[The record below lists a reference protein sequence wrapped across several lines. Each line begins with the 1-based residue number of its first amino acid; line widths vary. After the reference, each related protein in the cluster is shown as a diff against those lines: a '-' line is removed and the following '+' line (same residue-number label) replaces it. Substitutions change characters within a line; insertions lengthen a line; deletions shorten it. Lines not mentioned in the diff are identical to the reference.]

1 MRGIHR
7 SSFIVH
13 RSSMSRLDRL
23 KSRLNELPNRPGV
36 YLHKNAE
43 GQVIYVGKARNLR
56 NRVTS
61 YVVGKGVRSNPIT
74 NALIGEIDAVDFVT
88 TNNELEAI
96 LLENNLIKAHQP
108 RYNILLRDDKTYPYI
123 KVTMSEDFP
132 RAVFTRRLDRK
143 KGDLFFGP
151 FFAGTA
157 RRILKLVADQFKLRS
172 CDLDITDGKS
182 ALSRPCLYYDM
193 HQCLGPCVVGLTTSA
208 EYREM
213 VDDVVLFL
221 SGKSRELQDRLS
233 RRMYKAAE
241 GENFELATYYRDLIR
256 TVERIQAEQQ
266 VASAEEED
274 MDVWGLHEEGSD
286 VAVQLFVIRDGNVVD
301 RRELFW
307 EKVGRRA
314 DVPSALDL
322 ADGTSALLCGDYQ
335 PGYFLSEILQRYYQD
350 NLFIPQ
356 QILLPFEVEEKELI
370 TEWLSSR
377 SGRKVLLR
385 VPQRGQGVNRVEL
398 ANRNARLSHESR
410 FRKSQQDRLQ
420 IAASR
425 LAQLLGYPDREIR
438 KIESFDISNI
448 QGSDSVAGMVTLDRG
463 KFDKK
468 HYRVFNIRTVEGADD
483 FRSMAEAVDRRYR
496 RLLEEKKPLPDMI
509 LIDGGRG
516 QLNAALAALTKLGI
530 EEIPIAGLAK
540 REEEIYVPD
549 REEPIRLE
557 RHDVA
562 LHLLQMVR
570 DETHRFAVSSHRR
583 RRSKRTLHSE
593 LDDLPGIGTRR
604 KRLLIERFG
613 SVSAIK
619 QASAQDLV
627 NVLGRKVGQTLWDE
641 LHVHTVS
648 R

>member
-1 MRGIHR
+1 
-7 SSFIVH
+7 
-13 RSSMSRLDRL
+13 MSRLERL
-23 KSRLNELPNRPGV
+23 KARLKEIPERPGV
-36 YLHKNAE
+36 YLHKNADGE
-43 GQVIYVGKARNLR
+43 VIYVGKARNLR
-56 NRVTS
+56 NRVNS
-61 YVVGKGVRSNPIT
+61 YVVGKGTRSHPLT
-74 NALIGEIDAVDFVT
+74 NALLGEIEGIDFVT

-108 RYNILLRDDKTYPYI
+108 RYNILLRDDKSYPYL
-123 KVTMSEDFP
+123 KVTMSEDYP
-132 RAVFTRRLDRK
+132 RVVFTRRIDRK

-172 CDLDITDGKS
+172 CDLDIVEGKN

-193 HQCLGPCVVGLTTSA
+193 HQCLGPCVVGLTTTA

-221 SGKSRELQDRLS
+221 SGKSRELQERL
-233 RRMYKAAE
+233 RDRMYRAAE
-241 GENFELATYYRDLIR
+241 EENFEVATYYRDLIR

-274 MDVWGLHEEGSD
+274 MDVWGLHEEGGD
-286 VAVQLFVIRDGNVVD
+286 VAVQLFVIRSGAVVD

-307 EKVGRRA
+307 EKV
-314 DVPSALDL
+314 D
-322 ADGTSALLCGDYQ
+322 DYQ

-356 QILLPFEVEEKELI
+356 EILIPFDVEDEALLD
-370 TEWLSSR
+370 EWLTSQA
-377 SGRKVLLR
+377 GRKTHVR
-385 VPQRGQGVNRVEL
+385 VPQRGRGVDRVEL

-410 FRKSQQDRLQ
+410 FRKSQQDRLD
-420 IAASR
+420 IAAQR
-425 LAQLLGYPDREIR
+425 LGRILSDAGGWQEREIR

-448 QGSDSVAGMVTLDRG
+448 QGTDSVAGMVVLDRG
-463 KFDKK
+463 KFDKNQ
-468 HYRVFNIRTVEGADD
+468 YRIFNIKTVIGADD

-496 RLLEEKKPLPDMI
+496 RLLEEGKPLPDLI

-516 QLNAALAALTKLGI
+516 QLNAALAALNKLGV

-549 REEPIRLE
+549 RDEPIRLE

-562 LHLLQMVR
+562 LQLLQMVR

-583 RRSKRTLHSE
+583 RRAKRTLHSE
-593 LDDLPGIGTRR
+593 LDDLPGIGEKR
-604 KRLLIERFG
+604 KRLLFERFG

-619 QASAQDLV
+619 QASAQDLI
-627 NVLGRKVGQTLWDE
+627 NVLGRKVGQGLWDE
-641 LHVHTVS
+641 LHP
-648 R
+648 

>member
-1 MRGIHR
+1 
-7 SSFIVH
+7 
-13 RSSMSRLDRL
+13 MSTRLERL
-23 KSRLNELPNRPGV
+23 KARLKEIPERPGV

-61 YVVGKGVRSNPIT
+61 YVVGKGTRNHPLT
-74 NALIGEIDAVDFVT
+74 NALIPEIEDIDFVT

-96 LLENNLIKAHQP
+96 LLENSLIKSHQP
-108 RYNILLRDDKTYPYI
+108 RYNILLRDDKSYPYL
-123 KVTMSEDFP
+123 KVTMSEDYP
-132 RAVFTRRLDRK
+132 RVVFTRRMDRK

-157 RRILKLVADQFKLRS
+157 RRILKLIADQFKLRS
-172 CDLDITDGKS
+172 CDLDIREGKN
-182 ALSRPCLYYDM
+182 ALTRPCLYYDM
-193 HQCLGPCVVGLTTSA
+193 HQCLGPCVVGLTTTEA
-208 EYREM
+208 YREM

-221 SGKSRELQDRLS
+221 GGKSRELQERLS
-233 RRMYKAAE
+233 SRMYAAAE
-241 GENFELATYYRDLIR
+241 AENYEIATYYRDLIR

-266 VASAEEED
+266 VASPEDED
-274 MDVWGLHEEGSD
+274 MDVWGLYEEAGD
-286 VAVQLFVIRDGNVVD
+286 VAIQLFVIRDGNVVD

-307 EKVGRRA
+307 EKV
-314 DVPSALDL
+314 PE
-322 ADGTSALLCGDYQ
+322 YQ
-335 PGYFLSEILQRYYQD
+335 SGYFLGEILQRYYQD

-356 QILLPFEVEEKELI
+356 EILIPFEIEEKELI
-370 TEWLSSR
+370 TEWLTSSA
-377 SGRKVLLR
+377 SRKVSVR
-385 VPQRGQGVNRVEL
+385 VPQRGRGVDRVEL

-410 FRKSQQDRLQ
+410 FKKSTQDRLQ

-425 LAQLLGYPDREIR
+425 LGTILGYDGREMA

-448 QGSDSVAGMVTLDRG
+448 QGTDSVAGMVVLDRG
-463 KFDKK
+463 KFDKNQ
-468 HYRVFNIRTVEGADD
+468 YRIFNIKTVIGADD

-496 RLLEEKKPLPDMI
+496 RLLAEDKPLPDMI

-516 QLNAALAALTKLGI
+516 QLNAARAALTKLGI

-549 REEPIRLE
+549 RDEPIRLE
-557 RHDVA
+557 RHDPA

-593 LDDLPGIGTRR
+593 LDDLPGIGERR

-619 QASAQDLV
+619 QASAQDLM
-627 NVLGRKVGQTLWDE
+627 NVLGRKVGQGLYDE
-641 LHVHTVS
+641 LHA
-648 R
+648 